1 MNKAEIERR
10 QFTRYPVP
18 DNEFFVY
25 SHDSNT
31 MVTIRDISQEGLKI
45 EYFQAASD
53 TFNWKLIDI
62 FVDGRRRFHLP
73 GIPCK
78 TVYDISMLAEN
89 HTFSGSPSRLAGLK
103 YEILSERQK
112 TMLRALLDN
121 FVREPWNP
129 KNTLPEWHRY
139 S

>member
-1 MNKAEIERR
+1 MSKDEIERR

-31 MVTIRDISQEGLKI
+31 MVTIRDISQGGLKI

-53 TFNWKLIDI
+53 PSNWKLIDL
-62 FVDGRRRFHLP
+62 FVDDRRRFHLS
-73 GIPCK
+73 GIPCN

-112 TMLRALLDN
+112 TRVQALLDN
-121 FVREPWNP
+121 FVRKPWNP
-129 KNTLPEWHRY
+129 EKTLPEWHRY